1 MKYYQ
6 VLKVPSFDLNNS
18 ESKRASSGLLFQID
32 SPGKSLRT
40 DRITHLTTL
49 GKKGNSY
56 VWSFYQIYIY
66 FHLSNWE

>member
-1 MKYYQ
+1 MKHYL

-18 ESKRASSGLLFQID
+18 ENKRTSSGLLFQID

-40 DRITHLTTL
+40 DRITHLTTP

-56 VWSFYQIYIY
+56 VWSFYQI
-66 FHLSNWE
+66 